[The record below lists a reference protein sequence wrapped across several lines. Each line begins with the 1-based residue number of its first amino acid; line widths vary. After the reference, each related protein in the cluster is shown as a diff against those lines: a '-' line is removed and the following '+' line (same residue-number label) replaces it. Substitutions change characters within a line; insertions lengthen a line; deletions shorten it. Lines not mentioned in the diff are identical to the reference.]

1 MRCAASI
8 CVVLFALVA
17 FPFRKQTNRLPP
29 ELPPATDID
38 PPLTEQL
45 RQLEQQLGEAAVH
58 RDTKILE
65 RLVGPEYT
73 LRLGDAPEQS
83 VPRTDWMENL
93 RSQGAHSYKVESFDE
108 RYHAARKLTD
118 NLAVVSLLLT
128 QKATDDGRD
137 RSGDFYLVD
146 IWKKSGD
153 QWQIIGRYSTPL
165 GKKFDPSPPQ

>member
-8 CVVLFALVA
+8 CVVLLSLVA
-17 FPFRKQTNRLPP
+17 FPFQEQTSRLPP
-29 ELPPATDID
+29 ALPPSTGID
-38 PPLTEQL
+38 PQLTEQL
-45 RQLEQQLGEAAVH
+45 RQVELQLGQAAIH
-58 RDTKILE
+58 RDTKVLE
-65 RLVGPEYT
+65 RLVGPAYT
-73 LRLGDAPEQS
+73 LCLGDAPEQS

-128 QKATDDGRD
+128 QRATDDGRD

-153 QWQIIGRYSTPL
+153 QWQIIGRYSTPI
-165 GKKFDPSPPQ
+165 GKKVYLSPPQ